1 MTPNPL
7 DHSYLLDINLTINAE
22 LADKFYDASKLG
34 GYKNKRLT
42 QLQVLL
48 ANLIS
53 NYQTDPALYTSV
65 SLANSHY
72 KPHSRYNSRSIGKGF
87 INLIQDLAE
96 GDWLE
101 LHKGFIDRTSG
112 ISRLTRIKPT
122 DKSLKLLD
130 DLNSYSHLIA
140 RAPNTECI
148 IKRDED
154 KKDIEYKDTH
164 ETVQERAHL
173 TAYNNLLH
181 KTLIDHPD
189 FPTEGVPLKDG
200 RTFKINKSDKFVRR
214 IYNRASFEWNGRY
227 YGGWWQ
233 RTPKIY
239 RSGIQLNGS
248 PTCEIDFS
256 AIHMVLLY
264 AIAGID
270 YWNEVG
276 TDPYLLDDFEQSDEI
291 RSLLK
296 VIVLVAVNAKSRKQA
311 LEALRY
317 KIRTTDREE
326 FGWFTEGDYDLED
339 ILNRFVKKHE
349 PIKSS
354 FFKSNTFSVMY
365 IDAQIAEYIINHFT
379 DQGIPLLAIHDSF
392 LINRVHEGDLRSV
405 MQTACNTIGLKLFNQ
420 IVTDTKIGFE
430 GLDLTGFTHLLRTD
444 RDFLIDT
451 AFKDKYSENEIE
463 RRKEVQSYREL
474 VGEQDYYYSAKS

>member
-1 MTPNPL
+1 MAPNPL
-7 DHSYLLDINLTINAE
+7 DHSNVLDINLTVHAE
-22 LADKFYDASKLG
+22 LADKFYEAANLG

-53 NYQTDPALYTSV
+53 NHQTDPDLYTAL
-65 SLANSHY
+65 SLADGFY
-72 KPHSRYNSRSIGKGF
+72 KPTSRYNSYSIGKGF
-87 INLIQDLAE
+87 INLIRELAE

-122 DKSLKLLD
+122 DKSLKLLQ
-130 DLNSYSHLIA
+130 DLQANSHLIA

-148 IKRDED
+148 ILRDED

-164 ETVQERAHL
+164 TEITARTHL

-200 RTFKINKSDKFVRR
+200 RNFMINTSDKFVRR
-214 IYNRASFEWNGRY
+214 VFNHTSFEWNGRF

-233 RTPKIY
+233 RTPKAY
-239 RSGIQLNGS
+239 RSGIHLDGS
-248 PTCEIDFS
+248 STCEIDFS

-270 YWNEVG
+270 YWNDIG

-296 VIVLVAVNAKSRKQA
+296 VIVLVSVNAVSRTQA

-317 KIRTTDREE
+317 KIRTTEREE
-326 FGWFTEGDYDLED
+326 FEWFTEGGYDLED

-349 PIKSS
+349 PIQSS
-354 FFKSNTFSVMY
+354 FFSSNTISVMK
-365 IDAQIAEYIINHFT
+365 IDADIAEYIINHFT
-379 DQGIPLLAIHDSF
+379 DRGTPVLAIHDSF
-392 LINRVHEGDLRSV
+392 LINRIYEDDLKTV
-405 MQTACNTIGLKLFNQ
+405 MQTACREIPLRLFNQ
-420 IVTDTKIGFE
+420 SVIKTKVGYE
-430 GLDLTGFTHLLRTD
+430 GIDLTGFTDLISTD
-444 RDFLIDT
+444 RNFMIDT
-451 AFKDKYSENEIE
+451 FFKDKYSDREVQ
-463 RRKEVQSYREL
+463 RRKEVESYKQL
-474 VGEQDYYYSAKS
+474 VGERDYYFSAKS

>member
-1 MTPNPL
+1 MAHNPL
-7 DHSYLLDINLTINAE
+7 DHSNVLDINLTVHAE
-22 LADKFYDASKLG
+22 LADKFYDASELG
-34 GYKNKRLT
+34 GYKNKRLI

-53 NYQTDPALYTSV
+53 NHKTDPDLYTSV

-72 KPHSRYNSRSIGKGF
+72 KPHSRYNSHSIGKGF
-87 INLIQDLAE
+87 INLIRDLAE

-101 LHKGFIDRTSG
+101 LHKGFIDRASG

-122 DKSLKLLD
+122 DKTLKLLE
-130 DLNSYSHLIA
+130 DLQVHSHLIA

-154 KKDIEYKDTH
+154 KKDIEYIDTH
-164 ETVQERAHL
+164 ENIQDRAHL

-189 FPTEGVPLKDG
+189 FPSEGVPLKDG

-214 IYNRASFEWNGRY
+214 IYNNSSFEWNGRY

-233 RTPKIY
+233 RAPKAY
-239 RSGIQLNGS
+239 RSGIQLDRAQ
-248 PTCEIDFS
+248 TCEIDFS

-270 YWNEVG
+270 YWNDIG

-326 FGWFTEGDYDLED
+326 FGWFTEGDYDLKD

-349 PIKSS
+349 PVQSS
-354 FFKSNTFSVMY
+354 FFSSNTFSVMY

-379 DQGIPLLAIHDSF
+379 DQGIPVLAIHDSF

-405 MQTACNTIGLKLFNQ
+405 MQTACNTIGVKLFNQ

-444 RDFLIDT
+444 RDFMIDIL
-451 AFKDKYSENEIE
+451 FKDKYSESEIE

-474 VGEQDYYYSAKS
+474 VGEQDYYYPAKS

>member
-1 MTPNPL
+1 MTRNAL
-7 DHSYLLDINLTINAE
+7 DHSYLLDINLTVDTE
-22 LADKFYDASKLG
+22 LADMFYVAVQLG

-53 NYQTDPALYTSV
+53 NHQTDPDLYTSV
-65 SLANSHY
+65 SLANSYY
-72 KPHSRYNSRSIGKGF
+72 KPNSRYNSHSIGKGF
-87 INLIQDLAE
+87 INLLRDLAE
-96 GDWLE
+96 GGWLE

-122 DKSLKLLD
+122 DKTLKLLE
-130 DLNSYSHLIA
+130 DLHAYSHLIA

-148 IKRDED
+148 IQRDED
-154 KKDIEYKDTH
+154 KKDIEYIDTH
-164 ETVQERAHL
+164 ENVQDRVHL

-214 IYNRASFEWNGRY
+214 IYNKSSFEWNGRY

-233 RTPKIY
+233 RTPKAY
-239 RSGIQLNGS
+239 RSGIHLNGS
-248 PTCEIDFS
+248 PICEIDFS

-270 YWNEVG
+270 YWNDIG

-296 VIVLVAVNAKSRKQA
+296 VIVLVAVNAESRKQA

-354 FFKSNTFSVMY
+354 FFSSNTFSVMY
-365 IDAQIAEYIINHFT
+365 IDAQIAEYIINYFT
-379 DQGIPLLAIHDSF
+379 EQGIPVLAIHDSF
-392 LINRVHEGDLRSV
+392 LIDRVHEGDLRSI
-405 MQTACNTIGLKLFNQ
+405 MQTACNTIGIKLFNQ
-420 IVTDTKIGFE
+420 IVIETKIGFE

-444 RDFLIDT
+444 REFLIDT
-451 AFKDKYSENEIE
+451 AFRDKYSESEIK
-463 RRKEVQSYREL
+463 RRKEVESYREL

>member
-1 MTPNPL
+1 MPSNPL
-7 DHSYLLDINLTINAE
+7 DHSNVLDINLTVHDE
-22 LADKFYDASKLG
+22 LADKFYEASELG

-53 NYQTDPALYTSV
+53 NHQTDPDLYTAV
-65 SLANSHY
+65 SLADGFY
-72 KPHSRYNSRSIGKGF
+72 KPTSRYNSYSIGKGF
-87 INLIQDLAE
+87 INLIRELAE

-101 LHKGFIDRTSG
+101 LHKGFIDRKSK
-112 ISRLTRIKPT
+112 ISRRSRIKPT
-122 DKSLKLLD
+122 DKTLKLLQ
-130 DLNSYSHLIA
+130 DLHAYSHLIA

-154 KKDIEYKDTH
+154 KKDIEYKDTYDNI
-164 ETVQERAHL
+164 QERIHL

-200 RTFKINKSDKFVRR
+200 RSFKINKSDKFVRR
-214 IYNRASFEWNGRY
+214 IYNRASFEWNGRF

-233 RTPKIY
+233 RTPKAY
-239 RSGIQLNGS
+239 RSGIHLDGS
-248 PTCEIDFS
+248 STCEIDFS

-270 YWNEVG
+270 YWNDIG

-296 VIVLVAVNAKSRKQA
+296 VIVLVSVNAISRTQA

-326 FGWFTEGDYDLED
+326 FEWFIEGDYDLED

-349 PIKSS
+349 PIQSS
-354 FFKSNTFSVMY
+354 FFSSNTFSVMK
-365 IDAQIAEYIINHFT
+365 IDADIAEYIINHFT
-379 DQGIPLLAIHDSF
+379 DRGTPVLAIHDSF
-392 LINRVHEGDLRSV
+392 LINRIYEGDLKRV
-405 MQTACNTIGLKLFNQ
+405 MQTACNKVAVREANQ
-420 IVTDTKIGFE
+420 PINNTKVGFE
-430 GLDLTGFTHLLRTD
+430 GTDISGFTHLLRTD
-444 RDFLIDT
+444 RDFMIDML
-451 AFKDKYSENEIE
+451 FKDKYSDREVQ
-463 RRKEVQSYREL
+463 RRKEVESYKQL
-474 VGEQDYYYSAKS
+474 IGEKDYYFSAKS